1 MEYPATLAFIFP
13 SDTFGGHEM
22 MSLKMIRLLR
32 EQKADVH
39 CYVSRR
45 NKQLIEKLAQAGV
58 PVRLAGF
65 YNSKLDHVFG
75 YFNPWIL
82 ANIYQL
88 RLAKGPLVLVN
99 GTAIL
104 NHATTLAAAFH
115 AWLYGIR
122 CSMYIPMLHT
132 ARELDL
138 NPVKTH
144 FYDASV
150 RRALK
155 SMSDIWTIDGVWS
168 DRVMKVCSMC
178 KTYVIRNF
186 VEPAFPKAKR
196 IPESDQ
202 AVALCFVG
210 RIEKKHKGLDFL
222 MGILQNINT
231 GKEILMHI
239 VGDGSD
245 LDWLKN
251 ETLNARFRSRISFRF
266 HGWISNPLQ
275 IVSSCDALIIS
286 SRVEGVPLVVIESLM
301 VGTPVFAFSIPGITG
316 LVGNE
321 FLASPFLVEE
331 FAEKLNA
338 FLQNREGFRASR
350 DLAEFSDA
358 SRFERE
364 LNCAVSGVLQA

>member
-1 MEYPATLAFIFP
+1 MMTFVFP
-13 SDTFGGHEM
+13 GDSFGGHEIM
-22 MSLKMIRLLR
+22 AFKMIQSL
-32 EQKADVH
+32 QKQKTPVH
-39 CYVSRR
+39 CLVSHR
-45 NKQLIEKLAQAGV
+45 NARLIERLTQAGV
-58 PVRLAGF
+58 PVRLAAF
-65 YNSKLDHVFG
+65 YNSKLDHVLG

-88 RLAKGPLVLVN
+88 RRVKDPLVLVN

-115 AWLYGIR
+115 AWLYGMR
-122 CSMYIPMLHT
+122 CSLYIPMLHT
-132 ARELDL
+132 ARELDM

-155 SMSDIWTIDGVWS
+155 SMSDIWTIDRVWS
-168 DRVMKVCSMC
+168 DRVMKSCSTC

-186 VEPAFPKAKR
+186 VEPAFPNTKR
-196 IPESDQ
+196 VPESDQ
-202 AVALCFVG
+202 EVALCFVG
-210 RIEKKHKGLDFL
+210 RIEKKHKGLDYL
-222 MGILQNINT
+222 MGILRNIET
-231 GKEILMHI
+231 GKEILIHI

-245 LDWLKN
+245 LDWLKS
-251 ETLNARFRSRISFRF
+251 ETLHARFKSRISFRF

-286 SRVEGVPLVVIESLM
+286 SRVEGVPLVAIESLM
-301 VGTPVFAFSIPGITG
+301 VGTPVFAFAIPGIEG
-316 LVGNE
+316 LVGKE
-321 FLASPFLVEE
+321 FLASPFLVKE

-338 FLQNREGFRASR
+338 FLKNGARFRASR
-350 DLAEFSDA
+350 DLTEFTDA

-364 LNCAVSGVLQA
+364 LNCTVRGVLQA

>member
-1 MEYPATLAFIFP
+1 MERAMMRTFIFP
-13 SDTFGGHEM
+13 GNTFGGHEI
-22 MSLKMIRLLR
+22 MSLKMIRSLR
-32 EQKADVH
+32 NQKINIH
-39 CYVSRR
+39 CHVSYR
-45 NKQLIEKLAQAGV
+45 NKRLIEKLKEADATV
-58 PVRLAGF
+58 HIACF
-65 YNSKLDHVFG
+65 FNSKFDHVFG
-75 YFNPWIL
+75 YFNPWVL

-88 RLAKGPLVLVN
+88 RLVKGPLILVN

-115 AWLYGIR
+115 AWFHGIR

-132 ARELDL
+132 ARELAL

-168 DRVMKVCSMC
+168 DRVRKVCSTC
-178 KTYVIRNF
+178 KTHVIRNF
-186 VEPAFPKAKR
+186 VESIFPKEKR

-210 RIEKKHKGLDFL
+210 RIEKKHKGLDYL
-222 MGILQNINT
+222 MEILHNIKT
-231 GKEILMHI
+231 GKEILVHI

-245 LDWLKN
+245 LGWLKK
-251 ETLNARFRSRISFRF
+251 ETRNARFRSRISFRF
-266 HGWISNPLQ
+266 HGWIPNPLQ
-275 IVSSCDALIIS
+275 VVSGCDALIIS
-286 SRVEGVPLVVIESLM
+286 SRVEGVPLVAIESLM
-301 VGTPVFAFSIPGITG
+301 VGTPVFAFAIAGITG

-331 FAEKLNA
+331 FAENLNS
-338 FLQNREGFRASR
+338 FLQNSAGFRASH
-350 DLAEFSDA
+350 DLAEFTDA

-364 LNCAVSGVLQA
+364 LNCAVSGVL